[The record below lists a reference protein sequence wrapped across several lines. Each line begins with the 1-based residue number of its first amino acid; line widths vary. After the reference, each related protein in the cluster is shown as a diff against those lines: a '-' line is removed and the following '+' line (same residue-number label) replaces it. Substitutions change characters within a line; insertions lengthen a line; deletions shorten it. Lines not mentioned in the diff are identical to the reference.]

1 MVKNREGFQAPI
13 GDGWH
18 EEAEGRLPR
27 SRAPYEVFLENIFDF
42 LWLVLTWMQKQMG
55 KGEVSY
61 YGLVATEVTLWLPG
75 LVTAKVVGQN
85 SLFIYGL
92 DTVHLYSQ
100 ASREIKFETASS
112 SRSLNFIWE
121 WL

>member
-55 KGEVSY
+55 KGELAIM
-61 YGLVATEVTLWLPG
+61 GWWLQRLHFG
-75 LVTAKVVGQN
+75 FLG
-85 SLFIYGL
+85 
-92 DTVHLYSQ
+92 
-100 ASREIKFETASS
+100 
-112 SRSLNFIWE
+112 
-121 WL
+121 WLLQRL